1 MAWVFTFDY
10 YQYLTGRNEKT
21 VNWISGV
28 NLTEGK
34 YYTYQMISLYG
45 NLKFRCVTLRLTITE
60 YFNDG
65 GSRQHTTYNTN
76 RFLTN
81 TIFLFY
87 KIISV
92 L

>member
-1 MAWVFTFDY
+1 MKDPENQNLKWLSLAWVFTFDH

-45 NLKFRCVTLRLTITE
+45 NLKFRCVTWRFVALRHATFD
-60 YFNDG
+60 Y
-65 GSRQHTTYNTN
+65 Y
-76 RFLTN
+76 
-81 TIFLFY
+81 
-87 KIISV
+87 
-92 L
+92 